1 MEMRTKSG
9 RRIIGGRL
17 IEVVP
22 AITTR
27 NGKQIGVYRD
37 MGLSIKAHK
46 AKVREQ
52 EKKAARA
59 ERERIAREQAEAS
72 RSPSEGTAGMMNPSD
87 PPSLEP
93 DV

>member
-9 RRIIGGRL
+9 RRIVGGRL
-17 IEVVP
+17 IEIVP
-22 AITTR
+22 AVTTR
-27 NGKQIGVYRD
+27 NGKEIGRYRD
-37 MGLSIKAHK
+37 MSLSIQAHK

-72 RSPSEGTAGMMNPSD
+72 RSPSEGTAGMMNPAD